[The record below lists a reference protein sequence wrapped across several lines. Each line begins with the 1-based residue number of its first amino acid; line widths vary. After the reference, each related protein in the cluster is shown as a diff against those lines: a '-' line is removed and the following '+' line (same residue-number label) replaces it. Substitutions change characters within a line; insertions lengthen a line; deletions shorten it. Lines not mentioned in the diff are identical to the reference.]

1 MGLLRGRRI
10 HGGGVQCTFV
20 QLPRQ
25 GQQAQALQREGC
37 AQLRHGQLG
46 TGRIVLRVEQ
56 VQRGAVSYLAAELGG
71 IQAGLAG
78 AQGCVLCI
86 GARCA

>member
-10 HGGGVQCTFV
+10 LGGGVQCTFV

-56 VQRGAVSYLAAELGG
+56 VKR
-71 IQAGLAG
+71 
-78 AQGCVLCI
+78 GCVLYTSEAADDMLCVDV
-86 GARCA
+86 GGCRHLKQTTKP